1 MIVFYIAAALLIVAA
16 LLFIVPPL
24 LRREQD
30 EAATDRRSLNI
41 SIYQDQF
48 AELERDL
55 ANDVITREQ
64 FEQSKQELEHRLL
77 EDVSDLETPT
87 TGNKPVM
94 SRTTVVSAVII
105 AGLVPLLA
113 TGVYM
118 QTGTP
123 AAITGEASSLALP
136 GDHDLEHQIEQMI
149 ARLEQRLNDNPEDV
163 EGWAMLGRTY
173 LALERFDRALP
184 ALDRAVALGGK
195 DPALLVDF
203 ADVLA
208 MTTNNMSLEGRPLA
222 LIEQALKLDPNN
234 QKGLWLAGTAE
245 YERTN
250 FAGALEYW
258 RRLQALVPPGSD
270 AARAMQG
277 NIAEIEALIR
287 EGGGTP
293 APAAPPAAPPVAA
306 AEAGK
311 AVSGT
316 IGIDDALRGNVSPS
330 DTVFIFARAAQGPR
344 MPLAVLRAEVRDLP
358 MEYTLDDTMAMDPSL
373 SLSRFP
379 EVVVVARVSRSG
391 SAIAESG
398 DLQGTSAVVRTG
410 GGEPARVVINEVI
423 P

>member
-1 MIVFYIAAALLIVAA
+1 MTVFYIAAALLIVAA

-24 LRREQD
+24 LRREQQ
-30 EAATDRRSLNI
+30 EAVVDRRSLNI

-64 FEQSKQELEHRLL
+64 FEQGKLELERRLL
-77 EDVSDLETPT
+77 DDVSDLDEAVPVP
-87 TGNKPVM
+87 GKKPAM
-94 SRTTVVSAVII
+94 SRATVVSAVII

-123 AAITGEASSLALP
+123 QAITGNIASIATP
-136 GDHDLEHQIEQMI
+136 GDHDLEHQIDQMI
-149 ARLEQRLNDNPEDV
+149 ARLEQRLNDFPGDV
-163 EGWAMLGRTY
+163 DGWAMLGRSY

-184 ALDRAVALGGK
+184 ALDRAVALGGN
-195 DPALLVDF
+195 DPQLLVDF

-208 MTTNNMSLEGRPLA
+208 MTTNNMSLEGRPME
-222 LIEQALKLDPNN
+222 LIEQALAIDPTN

-245 YERTN
+245 YERMN
-250 FAGALEYW
+250 FEGALVYW

-277 NIAEIEALIR
+277 NIAEIESLIR
-287 EGGGTP
+287 ESGATP
-293 APAAPPAAPPVAA
+293 APAPPVAA
-306 AEAGK
+306 AEAGRT
-311 AVSGT
+311 VSGT
-316 IGIDDALRGNVSPS
+316 IGIDDALRDRVDPA

-358 MEYTLDDTMAMDPSL
+358 LDYTLDDSMAMDPSL
-373 SLSRFP
+373 SLSRFQ

-391 SAIAESG
+391 SAMAESG
-398 DLQGTSAVVRTG
+398 DLQGSSGVVRTG
-410 GGEPARVVINEVI
+410 GDESARVVINEVI

>member
-1 MIVFYIAAALLIVAA
+1 MTVFYIAAALLIVAA

-30 EAATDRRSLNI
+30 DSATDRRSLNI

-48 AELERDL
+48 TELERDF

-64 FEQSKQELEHRLL
+64 FEQGKQELERRLL
-77 EDVSDLETPT
+77 DDVSDLDAAPTP
-87 TGNKPVM
+87 GKKPARNRATM
-94 SRTTVVSAVII
+94 VSAVVV

-113 TGVYM
+113 TGMYM

-123 AAITGEASSLALP
+123 SAITGAATASAVP

-149 ARLEQRLNDNPEDV
+149 SQLEQRLNDNPDDA

-173 LALERFDRALP
+173 LALERFELALP
-184 ALDRAVALGGK
+184 ALDRAVALGGD
-195 DPALLVDF
+195 DPSLLVDF

-208 MTTNNMSLEGRPLA
+208 MTTNNMSLEGRPMT
-222 LIEQALKLDPNN
+222 LIEQALSIDPNH

-258 RRLQALVPPGSD
+258 RRLQMLVPPGSD

-277 NIAEIEALIR
+277 NIAEVEALMR
-287 EGGGTP
+287 DGGQTP
-293 APAAPPAAPPVAA
+293 APPPPVA
-306 AEAGK
+306 EAGGG
-311 AVSGT
+311 ASVSGT
-316 IGIDDALRGNVSPS
+316 IGIDDALRAGVSPS
-330 DTVFIFARAAQGPR
+330 DTVFIFARAAEGPR

-358 MEYTLDDTMAMDPSL
+358 MEVTLDDSMAMDPSL
-373 SLSRFP
+373 SLSRFS
-379 EVVVVARVSRSG
+379 EVVIVARVSRRG

-410 GGEPARVVINEVI
+410 GGEPARVVINEVV